1 MRKILSF
8 IFWVFLCSVYGQ
20 KIPVMKKKA
29 TGQEHHFDIYSAFQN
44 KMPKLIAS
52 QFVED
57 IEFVPLE
64 TTDECL
70 LAESLRNITI
80 TEDDII
86 LYDYNGCYRFDRQ
99 GKFKNRIGQKGNG
112 PGEYVN
118 SLSIMVD
125 AANQWVYMMDYM
137 QNKYVKY
144 DFSGKYLGD
153 ISLDDY
159 IGFDSNVLN
168 PMTFLMENSLYQFAP
183 QGERFSLKIVSE
195 KYKRV
200 ISQMK
205 CEYKGDIPKKLTC
218 DPHVYNFKE
227 DLYVNDYWCDTIYK
241 VVNPFLLESYAV
253 LDRGKFKYSSSY
265 NDQNLMVDEKGRD
278 VLSIF
283 DLNETNRYF
292 MLTSSQG
299 NAVIDKRNGQTFV
312 GEFNV
317 KESCVED
324 DLYGGPGLRGSNLFS
339 RIQGN
344 EYYTFHYAH
353 EFIENGN
360 GKHRITDARYNAYRK
375 MVGGLKADDNPV
387 IMIVKLKK

>member
-1 MRKILSF
+1 MKKPHFIL
-8 IFWVFLCSVYGQ
+8 ILLLSVSSYGQ
-20 KIPVMKKKA
+20 NIPVMEKKSSGK
-29 TGQEHHFDIYSAFQN
+29 ELHFDVYSALQK

-70 LAESLRNITI
+70 LAESLRDITI

-86 LYDYNGCYRFDRQ
+86 LYDYKGCYRFDRQ
-99 GKFKNRIGQKGNG
+99 GKFKNRIGTKGNG
-112 PGEYVN
+112 PGEYTN

-125 AANQWVYMMDYM
+125 ATNQWVYMMDYM
-137 QNKYVKY
+137 QKKYVKY

-153 ISLDDY
+153 ILLDDY
-159 IGFDSNVLN
+159 IGFDSYVLK
-168 PMTFLMENSLYQFAP
+168 PMTFLMENSLYQFAS
-183 QGERFSLKIVSE
+183 QGERFSLKIASE
-195 KYKRV
+195 KYKRMM
-200 ISQMK
+200 SQMR

-218 DPHVYNFKE
+218 DPHVYNFRG

-241 VVNPFLLESYAV
+241 VVNPYLLESYAI
-253 LDRGKFKYSSSY
+253 LDRAKLKYSTNY
-265 NDQNLMVDEKGRD
+265 NDQDLMVDKKGQD

-283 DLNETNRYF
+283 DLNETERYF
-292 MLTSSQG
+292 MLTTSLG
-299 NAVIDKRNGQTFV
+299 NVVVDKKNGQSFA

-324 DLYGGPGLRGSNLFS
+324 DLYGGPGLRGNNLFS
-339 RIQGN
+339 CVQGN

-353 EFIENGN
+353 EFIEKSN
-360 GKHRITDARYNAYRK
+360 GKHRIADNRYKAYRN
-375 MVGGLKADDNPV
+375 MVNGLKADDNPV

>member
-1 MRKILSF
+1 MKIISF
-8 IFWVFLCSVYGQ
+8 ILILLFSIFAYGQ
-20 KIPVMKKKA
+20 EISKIEKKA
-29 TGQEHHFDIYSAFQN
+29 TGQELYFDIYSAFQN

-57 IEFVPLE
+57 IEFIPLE

-70 LAESLRNITI
+70 LAESLRDITI

-99 GKFKNRIGQKGNG
+99 GKFKNRIGKKGNG

-137 QNKYVKY
+137 QKKYVKY

-159 IGFDSNVLN
+159 IGFDSYVLN

-205 CEYKGDIPKKLTC
+205 
-218 DPHVYNFKE
+218 
-227 DLYVNDYWCDTIYK
+227 
-241 VVNPFLLESYAV
+241 
-253 LDRGKFKYSSSY
+253 
-265 NDQNLMVDEKGRD
+265 
-278 VLSIF
+278 
-283 DLNETNRYF
+283 
-292 MLTSSQG
+292 
-299 NAVIDKRNGQTFV
+299 
-312 GEFNV
+312 
-317 KESCVED
+317 
-324 DLYGGPGLRGSNLFS
+324 
-339 RIQGN
+339 
-344 EYYTFHYAH
+344 
-353 EFIENGN
+353 
-360 GKHRITDARYNAYRK
+360 
-375 MVGGLKADDNPV
+375 
-387 IMIVKLKK
+387 